1 MEQKIQGDGD
11 FSAVLGNIL
20 SNPDM
25 MSTIKNLAEQLKGDS
40 PSSETSAESAESGA
54 EEIPSAPQGAK
65 MPEAISALAPLLSAD
80 FSKLSRGDDRRSCL
94 LRALKPYLSEGRCE
108 AIEYIIK
115 FSALSGILK
124 NLS

>member
-1 MEQKIQGDGD
+1 MEQKVQGEGD

-25 MSTIKNLAEQLKGDS
+25 MSTIKNLAEQLKSDS
-40 PSSETSAESAESGA
+40 PPTEAEPTLTENTVQEAV
-54 EEIPSAPQGAK
+54 PVQTPK
-65 MPEAISALAPLLSAD
+65 MPDAISALAPLLSAD

-94 LRALKPYLSEGRCE
+94 LRALKPYMSEGRCE

-115 FSALSGILK
+115 FSALSGIIK

>member
-1 MEQKIQGDGD
+1 MEQKPLGDGD

-20 SNPDM
+20 ANPDM
-25 MSTIKNLAEQLKGDS
+25 LSTIKDLAQKLKGE
-40 PSSETSAESAESGA
+40 PAAESTSEVKES
-54 EEIPSAPQGAK
+54 EEA
-65 MPEAISALAPLLSAD
+65 AITTEQNEPKTTDALATLAPLLSGD
-80 FSKLSRGDDRRSCL
+80 ISKLTRGDDKRACL

-115 FSALSGILK
+115 FSALSELLK

>member
-1 MEQKIQGDGD
+1 MGDITEQKLQSEGD

-25 MSTIKNLAEQLKGDS
+25 MSTIKSLAEKLKSDQAPSESVHAKEADS
-40 PSSETSAESAESGA
+40 EPVN
-54 EEIPSAPQGAK
+54 AK
-65 MPEAISALAPLLSAD
+65 PTEAISALAPLLSAD
-80 FSKLSRGDDRRSCL
+80 LSKLSRGDDRRACL
-94 LRALKPYLSEGRCE
+94 LRALKPYLSDNRCQ

>member
-1 MEQKIQGDGD
+1 MDQKLQGEGD

-25 MSTIKNLAEQLKGDS
+25 MSTIKGLAEKLK
-40 PSSETSAESAESGA
+40 SEQAPTDAPTSASANEN
-54 EEIPSAPQGAK
+54 EQTAPTK
-65 MPEAISALAPLLSAD
+65 PPEAISALAPLLSAD
-80 FSKLSRGDDRRSCL
+80 LSKLTRGDDKRACL

>member
-1 MEQKIQGDGD
+1 MEQKLQGEGD

-40 PSSETSAESAESGA
+40 SPTETAPTAAEITT
-54 EEIPSAPQGAK
+54 EEAAPTQNTK
-65 MPEAISALAPLLSAD
+65 TPDAISALAPLLSAD

-94 LRALKPYLSEGRCE
+94 LRALKPYMSEGRCE

-115 FSALSGILK
+115 FSAISGVIK

>member
-1 MEQKIQGDGD
+1 MGEITEQKVQSEGD

-20 SNPDM
+20 GDPDM
-25 MSTIKNLAEQLKGDS
+25 MSTIKSLAEKLKNDQS
-40 PSSETSAESAESGA
+40 PAESVQAKEANSEPA
-54 EEIPSAPQGAK
+54 SANPT
-65 MPEAISALAPLLSAD
+65 EAISALAPLLSAD
-80 FSKLSRGDDRRSCL
+80 FSKLSRGDDKRACL
-94 LRALKPYLSEGRCE
+94 LRALKPYLSENRCQ